1 MIIVTGGAGF
11 IGSNLV
17 CGLNKLGRTDILVV
31 DDLQDGTK
39 FKNIV
44 NCKILD
50 YLDKEDFLNKI
61 KRGDDFK
68 DKIEV
73 VFHEGACSNT
83 MEWDGAYMLKNN
95 YEYSKHLLH
104 YCLARQVPFIYAS
117 SAALY
122 GQSKNFAEHP
132 DNEHPINVYGYSKL
146 LFDQYVRR
154 SLPTVN
160 SQVVGLRYF
169 NVYGPQEQH
178 KGKMASVIW
187 HFNQQLLKGD
197 TIKLFMGADGYKDGE
212 QVRDFIFVDDV
223 VKVNLWFWQECRAS
237 GIYNLGTGK
246 ATSFNQVGREI
257 ISWHGRG
264 KIEYTPFPQELK
276 GSYQSFTEADMT
288 SLHKIGWDAKFANIN
303 YGVKSYLDVVN
314 KY

>member
-17 CGLNKLGRTDILVV
+17 LGLNKLGRTDILVV
-31 DDLQDGTK
+31 DDLQDGAK

-104 YCLARQVPFIYAS
+104 YCLVRQVPFIYAS
-117 SAALY
+117 SAAVY
-122 GQSKNFAEHP
+122 GPSKNFAEHP

-154 SLPTVN
+154 VLPTIN

-178 KGKMASVIW
+178 KGRMASVIW
-187 HFNQQLLKGD
+187 HFNQQLLTGD

-212 QVRDFIFVDDV
+212 QLRDFIFVDDV
-223 VKVNLWFWQECRAS
+223 VKVNLWFWQECRVS

-246 ATSFNQVGREI
+246 AISFNQVGREI

-264 KIEYTPFPQELK
+264 KIEYIPFPQDLH

-288 SLHKIGWDAKFANIN
+288 SLHKISWSAKFANIN